1 MERQMKAKKALRRLN
16 KAKLLLALVID
27 QYKAGEPVAGA
38 RDLLRAAVSNIDQ
51 AKAAM
56 KGPSTLPAAPTPTPK
71 AREVA
76 EATGKQSRKLSE
88 EGRRRLSLSAK
99 KRWAAAKRTGA
110 RTLSAASR
118 N

>member
-1 MERQMKAKKALRRLN
+1 MKAKKALRRLN

-27 QYKAGEPVAGA
+27 EYKTEKPVANA

-56 KGPSTLPAAPTPTPK
+56 KGPSTLPAAPTPK

-76 EATGKQSRKLSE
+76 EATAKPSRKLSE

-99 KRWAAAKRTGA
+99 KRWAAAKRKGA

-118 N
+118 